1 MSIERHLR
9 GVDANGAPFVM
20 GVYPM
25 LADNTCSFLA
35 ADFDEGEWRRDVS
48 AFRETCQRHK
58 IPVAIE
64 RSRSGNGAHAWIFF
78 EEPIPAAS
86 ARRLGAFLIT
96 DTMERVPD
104 IGFGSYDRFFPSQDS
119 MPAGGFGNLIAL
131 PLQGLARS
139 SGNSV
144 FIDESCSPY
153 LDQWAFLSAINPI
166 ARAKVD
172 HLIEEA
178 SASGKILGVRI
189 PLVDEDEEPW
199 LAPPSR
205 RQPPPAIGGPL
216 PSAITVVQ
224 ADQIY
229 IPRHALPPSLIA
241 RLIRLAAFQNPE
253 FYAAQA
259 MRRSTHDKPRIISC
273 AELTRHHV
281 ALPRGC
287 FDAVLGFRLN

>member
-1 MSIERHLR
+1 MLIERHLR
-9 GVDANGAPFVM
+9 GTDANGVPFVM

-35 ADFDEGEWRRDVS
+35 ADFDEGEWRRDIF

-104 IGFGSYDRFFPSQDS
+104 IGFRSYDRLFPSQDT

-153 LDQWAFLSAINPI
+153 SDQWDFLSAVEPM
-166 ARAKVD
+166 ARSSVD

-178 SASGKILGVRI
+178 SAYGKILGVRI

-205 RQPPPAIGGPL
+205 RQPSPAIDGPL
-216 PSAITVVQ
+216 PSAITICRLTKFTSRVTHCH
-224 ADQIY
+224 
-229 IPRHALPPSLIA
+229 PR
-241 RLIRLAAFQNPE
+241 
-253 FYAAQA
+253 
-259 MRRSTHDKPRIISC
+259 
-273 AELTRHHV
+273 
-281 ALPRGC
+281 
-287 FDAVLGFRLN
+287 

>member
-1 MSIERHLR
+1 M
-9 GVDANGAPFVM
+9 
-20 GVYPM
+20 
-25 LADNTCSFLA
+25 
-35 ADFDEGEWRRDVS
+35 
-48 AFRETCQRHK
+48 
-58 IPVAIE
+58 
-64 RSRSGNGAHAWIFF
+64 
-78 EEPIPAAS
+78 
-86 ARRLGAFLIT
+86 
-96 DTMERVPD
+96 
-104 IGFGSYDRFFPSQDS
+104 
-119 MPAGGFGNLIAL
+119 IAL
-131 PLQGLARS
+131 PLQGLART
-139 SGNSV
+139 SGNSM

-153 LDQWAFLSAINPI
+153 LDQWAFLSAIEPM
-166 ARAKVD
+166 ARSRVD

-273 AELTRHHV
+273 AELTSHHV

-287 FDAVLGFRLN
+287 LNAVLDLLASLGITVTIEDCRFSGEAIPLAFIGSLRSDQESAITALRKLCHASPISWCQLPAPRPLPLRRNKKVPRRALRRSPCC